1 LHEYK
6 KIRGPHLIVT
16 PKSTISNWM
25 KEFAK
30 WTPFFRVVQLNPK
43 MEVRD
48 TIIAEQMKE
57 GQFDVCLTTY
67 EGLMICTSALKKFKW
82 QYMIADEAHKL
93 KNKDSK
99 ISMVSRTMS
108 TRNRLLLTG
117 TPLQNNLL
125 ELWALLNFMMPE
137 VFSSDD
143 DFKLWFDFGEE
154 GKPSSAEADADQNNK
169 NLSIIEGLHK
179 ILRPFLLRRTK
190 ADLATKLPDKIEMI
204 VNTSMSSMQFDIYEK
219 LLKSQSIFNEKSK
232 SNARQ
237 LNNLLMQVSNLN
249 LIEIL
254 ESTFF

>member
-1 LHEYK
+1 
-6 KIRGPHLIVT
+6 
-16 PKSTISNWM
+16 
-25 KEFAK
+25 
-30 WTPFFRVVQLNPK
+30 

-99 ISMVSRTMS
+99 ISMVSRTMN

-143 DFKLWFDFGEE
+143 DFKLWFDFGED
-154 GKPSSAEADADQNNK
+154 GKPSGAEA
-169 NLSIIEGLHK
+169 
-179 ILRPFLLRRTK
+179 
-190 ADLATKLPDKIEMI
+190 
-204 VNTSMSSMQFDIYEK
+204 
-219 LLKSQSIFNEKSK
+219 
-232 SNARQ
+232 NA
-237 LNNLLMQVSNLN
+237 
-249 LIEIL
+249 E
-254 ESTFF
+254 

>member
-1 LHEYK
+1 
-6 KIRGPHLIVT
+6 
-16 PKSTISNWM
+16 
-25 KEFAK
+25 
-30 WTPFFRVVQLNPK
+30 
-43 MEVRD
+43 
-48 TIIAEQMKE
+48 
-57 GQFDVCLTTY
+57 
-67 EGLMICTSALKKFKW
+67 MICTSALKKFKW

-99 ISMVSRTMS
+99 ISMVSRTMN

-143 DFKLWFDFGEE
+143 DFKLWFDFGED
-154 GKPSSAEADADQNNK
+154 GKPSGAEADAEQNNK

-219 LLKSQSIFNEKSK
+219 LLKSQSIFTEKSK

-237 LNNLLMQVSNLN
+237 LNNLLMQVSCLN
-249 LIEIL
+249 LIEIP
-254 ESTFF
+254 ESNIFLSSLPYHYYVSFVKHATIRTCSTVLSPTVQTSSVSI